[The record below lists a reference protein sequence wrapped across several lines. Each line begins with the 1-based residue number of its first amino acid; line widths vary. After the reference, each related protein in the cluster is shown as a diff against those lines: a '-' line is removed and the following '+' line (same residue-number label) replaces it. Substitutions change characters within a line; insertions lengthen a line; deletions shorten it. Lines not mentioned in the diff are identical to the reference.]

1 MGLREQLHEQAATI
15 RQQTEAESARSDQDE
30 QFLREH
36 IIPAL
41 SAAEDYFEAV
51 VTDLAVVLPSVR
63 FSLPIGP
70 RTDPNVPFRQADYS
84 VNPEGG
90 DSISGLAVTARCTM
104 NAVVTRHIDDL
115 REANAYEDMLRERG
129 LAFFRRRSD
138 DPRLIGGESSH
149 FTVEGEMPAGFRL
162 TADIRGRRIR
172 VQTHNLEEQ
181 PVRVHLL
188 RPQRFN
194 EELFEALGRLLLRE
208 QDQLVFTEV
217 SEEVRARL
225 QRQVAAREQAQLA
238 HQAAL
243 EAQQSAR
250 QNQSGMALLKYRV
263 RSATTGLTGRLSDI
277 VRRKPGD

>member
-1 MGLREQLHEQAATI
+1 MGLREQLHQQAATI
-15 RQQTEAESARSDQDE
+15 RQQSAAESARSDQDE

-41 SAAEDYFEAV
+41 RAAVDYFEAV
-51 VTDLAVVLPSVR
+51 VADLAVVRPTVR

-70 RTDPNVPFRQADYS
+70 RSDPQVPFRQGDYS
-84 VNPEGG
+84 LNTEG
-90 DSISGLAVTARCTM
+90 DDAVSGLTVTARCTM

-115 REANAYEDMLRERG
+115 READAYERMLRERG

-138 DPRLIGGESSH
+138 DPGLAGGESSH
-149 FTVEGEMPAGFRL
+149 FTVEGGMPAGFRL

-181 PVRVHLL
+181 PTRVHLL

-194 EELFEALGRLLLRE
+194 EELFESLGRLLLRE

-217 SEEVRARL
+217 SEEVRERL
-225 QRQVAAREQAQLA
+225 QRQIAAREHAQLA
-238 HQAAL
+238 HRAAL

-250 QNQSGMALLKYRV
+250 QNQGGMALLKHRV
-263 RSATTGLTGRLSDI
+263 RSATSGLTGRLNDL
-277 VRRKPGD
+277 VRRKPEN